1 MGFSS
6 LGFMKKNH
14 PQRKEVRPQFQ
25 VRPRLY
31 HGNDIAIGPG
41 KADLLEAIRKAGSIA
56 AAAESMGMSY
66 MRAWMLIR
74 TMNGCFKAPLVQTKR
89 GGAERGAA
97 ILTETGRIVLAL
109 YRRIEAQSLKA
120 TQASQKQLS
129 AQLR

>member
-1 MGFSS
+1 
-6 LGFMKKNH
+6 MKTRP
-14 PQRKEVRPQFQ
+14 PQRKNVPPQFQ

-31 HGNDIAIGPG
+31 RGVDIAIGPG
-41 KADLLEAIRKAGSIA
+41 KADLLEAICKSGSIT

-74 TMNGCFKAPLVQTKR
+74 TMNDCFKTPLVQTKR

-97 ILTETGRIVLAL
+97 ILTETGRTVLAL

-120 TQASQKQLS
+120 TLAARKQLS
-129 AQLR
+129 KQLR

>member
-1 MGFSS
+1 
-6 LGFMKKNH
+6 MKTSR
-14 PQRKEVRPQFQ
+14 PQHKDVQPQFQ

-31 HGNDIAIGPG
+31 RGADIAIGPG
-41 KADLLEAIRKAGSIA
+41 KADLLEAIRVEGSIA

-74 TMNGCFKAPLVQTKR
+74 TMNDCFKTPLVQTKR

-97 ILTETGRIVLAL
+97 ILTETGRTVLAL

-129 AQLR
+129 EQLR

>member
-1 MGFSS
+1 
-6 LGFMKKNH
+6 MKRNR
-14 PQRKEVRPQFQ
+14 PQSKKVRPQFQ
-25 VRPRLY
+25 IRPRLY
-31 HGNDIAIGPG
+31 RGCDIAIGPG

-74 TMNGCFKAPLVQTKR
+74 TMNGCFKVPLVQTKR

-97 ILTETGRIVLAL
+97 ILTETGRTVLAL

-120 TQASQKQLS
+120 TQVAQKQLS

>member
-1 MGFSS
+1 
-6 LGFMKKNH
+6 MKTNQPH
-14 PQRKEVRPQFQ
+14 FQ

-31 HGNDIAIGPG
+31 RGGDIAIGPG

-56 AAAESMGMSY
+56 AAAKSMGMSY

-74 TMNGCFKAPLVQTKR
+74 TMNGCFKTPLVQTKR

-97 ILTETGRIVLAL
+97 ILTEMGQRVLAL

-120 TQASQKQLS
+120 TQATQKQLS

>member
-1 MGFSS
+1 
-6 LGFMKKNH
+6 MKKSRT
-14 PQRKEVRPQFQ
+14 QRREVRREFQ

-31 HGNDIAIGPG
+31 RGGDIAIGPG
-41 KADLLEAIRKAGSIA
+41 KAELLEAIRVEGSIA

-74 TMNGCFKAPLVQTKR
+74 TMNVCFKAPLVQTKR

-97 ILTETGRIVLAL
+97 ILTETGRTVLAL

-120 TQASQKQLS
+120 TLAAQKQLS
-129 AQLR
+129 RQLR

>member
-1 MGFSS
+1 
-6 LGFMKKNH
+6 MKRN
-14 PQRKEVRPQFQ
+14 RTEFQ

-31 HGNDIAIGPG
+31 HRSDIAIGPG

-56 AAAESMGMSY
+56 AAAESMEMSY

-74 TMNGCFKAPLVQTKR
+74 TMNGCFKTPLVQTKR

-97 ILTETGRIVLAL
+97 VLTETGRTVLAL

-120 TQASQKQLS
+120 TLATQKQLS
-129 AQLR
+129 KQLR

>member
-1 MGFSS
+1 MGASS
-6 LGFMKKNH
+6 LGSMKKNR
-14 PQRKEVRPQFQ
+14 PQRKKVRPQFQ

-31 HGNDIAIGPG
+31 HGDDIAIGPG

-109 YRRIEAQSLKA
+109 YRRIESQSLKA

>member
-1 MGFSS
+1 
-6 LGFMKKNH
+6 MKKSR
-14 PQRKEVRPQFQ
+14 PQRREVRREFQ

-31 HGNDIAIGPG
+31 RGDDIAIGPG

-74 TMNGCFKAPLVQTKR
+74 TMNSCFKAPLVQTKR

-97 ILTETGRIVLAL
+97 ILTETGRTVLTL
-109 YRRIEAQSLKA
+109 YRRIEVQSLKA
-120 TQASQKQLS
+120 TMAAQKQLS
-129 AQLR
+129 KQLR

>member
-1 MGFSS
+1 
-6 LGFMKKNH
+6 MKKN
-14 PQRKEVRPQFQ
+14 RTQFQ

-31 HGNDIAIGPG
+31 HGGDIAIGPG
-41 KADLLEAIRKAGSIA
+41 KADLLEAIHKAGSIT

-89 GGAERGAA
+89 GGAERGTA
-97 ILTETGRIVLAL
+97 ILTEMGQTVLAL

-120 TQASQKQLS
+120 TQTTQKQLS
-129 AQLR
+129 KQLR